1 MQILVPVFQPARKRK
16 IRVIDKFLAVFH
28 ILNFQVVLLAAL
40 LFFIGYVLAP
50 TAHYK
55 KIKWLTAYP
64 FFIIHIMDKYF
75 KKEWPALVIFIVILS
90 LNGFSL
96 FLNLLSGWVIILPF
110 LLIIYTGLNI
120 GVVMYHT
127 LEGRFYYASL
137 LNPVAMLE
145 LPAAWISIAMAIQF
159 SLNRISGLEFFAD
172 ISFNQYIVYFFYTII
187 PLLILSAIIETIL
200 IMVARKHES
209 ETD

>member
-1 MQILVPVFQPARKRK
+1 M
-16 IRVIDKFLAVFH
+16 IDKFLAVFH
-28 ILNFQVVLLAAL
+28 ILSLQIILLAAL

-50 TAHYK
+50 TVHYK

-64 FFIIHIMDKYF
+64 FFIIHLMDKYF

-90 LNGFSL
+90 LNSFSL
-96 FLNLLSGWVIILPF
+96 FLNLLSGWVIIFPF
-110 LLIIYTGLNI
+110 ILIVYTGLNV

-127 LEGRFYYASL
+127 LEGKFYYASL

-145 LPAAWISIAMAIQF
+145 LPAVWISIAMAIQF
-159 SLNRISGLEFFAD
+159 SLNRISGLEIFAN
-172 ISFNQYIVYFFYTII
+172 ISFNQYLAYFFYTII
-187 PLLILSAIIETIL
+187 PLLILSAVIETIL
-200 IMVARKHES
+200 IMIARKHES

>member
-1 MQILVPVFQPARKRK
+1 M
-16 IRVIDKFLAVFH
+16 IDKFLAVFH
-28 ILNFQVVLLAAL
+28 ILNFQIVLLAVL

-50 TAHYK
+50 TAYYK

-64 FFIIHIMDKYF
+64 FFIIHLMDKYF

-96 FLNLLSGWVIILPF
+96 FLNLLSGWLIVLPF
-110 LLIIYTGLNI
+110 ILIIYTGLNI

-137 LNPVAMLE
+137 LNPVALLE

-159 SLNRISGLEFFAD
+159 SLNRISGLEIFAN

-187 PLLILSAIIETIL
+187 PLLILSAVIETIL